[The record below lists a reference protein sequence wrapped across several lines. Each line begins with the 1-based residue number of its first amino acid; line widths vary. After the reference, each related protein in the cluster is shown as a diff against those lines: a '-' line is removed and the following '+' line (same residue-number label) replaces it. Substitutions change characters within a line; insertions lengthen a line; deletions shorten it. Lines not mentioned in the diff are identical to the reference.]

1 MVPAIVEFAGF
12 YTPEYYQCN
21 LNYEMTLDEFIYA
34 ISEEGASEPLVETAI
49 FFSVIDLENNC

>member
-1 MVPAIVEFAGF
+1 
-12 YTPEYYQCN
+12 
-21 LNYEMTLDEFIYA
+21 MTLDEFIYA

>member
-34 ISEEGASEPLVETAI
+34 ISEEGQMEPLAETAI